1 MFKCDDSTFPSGSSC
16 EVFHDAGD
24 AREIQA
30 HKLQKKCQ
38 DAKRLFTTIRRGRNS
53 NNRPDDHS
61 SQFVGCAS
69 MEIAR
74 KLSFPPYSRAL
85 PQGSHPREVLAPRVE
100 VSCKGGRANLM
111 TQHIGE
117 LNPPVRL
124 MLTPGPSSIDPR
136 VYRAMATPLVGHMDP
151 WFKGCMDDTQIL
163 LRQIFQ
169 TENRITMP
177 LSASGSGGIEAS
189 VVNTLEEGDE
199 AIVAVNGIFSE
210 RMYEIATRASS
221 KVTKVEAPYGNPVDA
236 EDVRRAGN
244 GKKIKIIGLAQGE
257 TSTGVLTGIAAF
269 RKVADELGALL
280 IVDTVASLAAVPL
293 HVDRERIDI
302 CFSGS
307 QKALSAPPGMS
318 PITVSAAAE
327 EVFRKR
333 KTRVQSWYF
342 DLTTA
347 MNYWGKDRLYHHTP
361 PISLIFALREAM
373 RLVMEEGLEAR
384 WERHRVNQLAL
395 IAGLEAMGLKLLVE
409 NPADR
414 LPTVTAVMI
423 PSGVD
428 DAKVRN
434 QLLDEFNIEIAGGFG
449 PIKGKIWRVG
459 LMGYCSQKPFVLLFL
474 AALEK
479 CLMDQGFRVP
489 SGAGVGAA
497 VRNYSHAE
505 TATAVSR

>member
-1 MFKCDDSTFPSGSSC
+1 
-16 EVFHDAGD
+16 
-24 AREIQA
+24 
-30 HKLQKKCQ
+30 
-38 DAKRLFTTIRRGRNS
+38 
-53 NNRPDDHS
+53 
-61 SQFVGCAS
+61 
-69 MEIAR
+69 
-74 KLSFPPYSRAL
+74 
-85 PQGSHPREVLAPRVE
+85 
-100 VSCKGGRANLM
+100 M
-111 TQHIGE
+111 TQHVGE

-124 MLTPGPSSIDPR
+124 MLTPGPSSVDPR
-136 VYRAMATPLVGHMDP
+136 VYRALATPLVGHMDP
-151 WFKGCMDDTQIL
+151 WFKGCMEETQIL

-189 VVNTLEEGDE
+189 VVNVLEEGDE
-199 AIVAVNGIFSE
+199 AIIAVNGVFSE

-221 KVTKVEAPYGNPVDA
+221 KVTKVEAPYGKPVDA
-236 EDVRRAGN
+236 EDVRRAGQ
-244 GKKIKIIGLAQGE
+244 GRKIKMIGLAQGE
-257 TSTGVLTGIAAF
+257 TSTGVLTRIDAF

-280 IVDTVASLAAVPL
+280 VVDTVASLAAVPL
-293 HVDRERIDI
+293 HVDRERVDI

-307 QKALSAPPGMS
+307 QKAISAPPGMS

-333 KTRVQSWYF
+333 KTKVQSWYF

-395 IAGLEAMGLKLLVE
+395 IAGLEAMGLNLLVE
-409 NPADR
+409 KPADR

-428 DAKVRN
+428 DIKVRN

-459 LMGYCSQKPFVLLFL
+459 LMGYCSQKPNVLLFL

-479 CLMDQGFRVP
+479 CLLDQGFRVA

-497 VRNYSHAE
+497 IKNYSQVE
-505 TATAVSR
+505 TAAAVSR